1 MWIWKFSLR
10 IRAAAFCT
18 LCNLT
23 ICQSSKQHQRWK
35 TFYACSCPIMADLD
49 VDDGAWSV
57 VTTPVT
63 IMKIMM
69 MIKMMTMKMK
79 IMITNILLMMMM
91 EMTKT
96 TILIMLMMIMKTTT
110 LTIMMQ
116 LMKMAMLMIMMSLI
130 IMMMMRMVMIGGGLV
145 AVTKVV
151 MMFMSNG
158 NHYPSEIY
166 SSLYF
171 LNVAKTG

>member
-1 MWIWKFSLR
+1 MRLDVCLTLYR
-10 IRAAAFCT
+10 VIRSDIYFLHVRVVNST
-18 LCNLT
+18 NVRRL
-23 ICQSSKQHQRWK
+23 
-35 TFYACSCPIMADLD
+35 FYACSCPIMLADLD

-79 IMITNILLMMMM
+79 MTITKILLMMMM

-96 TILIMLMMIMKTTT
+96 TSLVMLMMIMKTTT
-110 LTIMMQ
+110 LTPMMQ
-116 LMKMAMLMIMMSLI
+116 LMKMAMLMIMMSLM

-151 MMFMSNG
+151 MMFRSNG